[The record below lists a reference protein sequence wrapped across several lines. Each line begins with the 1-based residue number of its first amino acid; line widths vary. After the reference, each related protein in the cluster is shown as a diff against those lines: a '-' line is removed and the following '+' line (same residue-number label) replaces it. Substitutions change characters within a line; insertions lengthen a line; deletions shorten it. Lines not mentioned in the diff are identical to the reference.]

1 MNNYQLGPNA
11 KPVCFEFQRTINEV
25 LETTCEGIDYER
37 IDQANLGKYMYVIR
51 SVWFRL
57 STFESEVPTGSF

>member
-51 SVWFRL
+51 SV
-57 STFESEVPTGSF
+57 